1 MAEQKTQHITLHI
14 YDTDIRVNVPAEH
27 EAAYREAATFINE
40 RLNAYFGAYKGKK
53 ADKEIMYYAMID
65 IAVKCV
71 AQSKRNDVGA
81 LEDILMS
88 LTSEIE
94 GALKG

>member
-1 MAEQKTQHITLHI
+1 MAEQKIQHITLHI
-14 YDTDIRVNVPAEH
+14 YDTDIRVNVPAEQ
-27 EAAYREAATFINE
+27 EQAYREAAVFINE

-53 ADKEIMYYAMID
+53 SDKEIMYYAMID

-71 AQSKRNDVGA
+71 AQSKRNDVGE
-81 LEDILMS
+81 LEEILLK

-94 GALKG
+94 GALK